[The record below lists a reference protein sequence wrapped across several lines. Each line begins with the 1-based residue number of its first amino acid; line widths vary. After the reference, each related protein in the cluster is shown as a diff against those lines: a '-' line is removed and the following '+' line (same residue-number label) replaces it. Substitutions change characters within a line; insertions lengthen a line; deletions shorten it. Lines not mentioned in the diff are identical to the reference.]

1 MKALLVQRCWSQSD
15 LKLQEEGKK
24 ETAAESLMLGEAVA
38 EGGIHLHARK
48 SIPIG
53 EPSKRGCY

>member
-1 MKALLVQRCWSQSD
+1 MKALLVQGCRSQSD

-38 EGGIHLHARK
+38 EGRIRLLSRK
-48 SIPIG
+48 SISTG
-53 EPSKRGCY
+53 EPSKERM